1 MRILNDGIVEALEQL
16 QQYLCTMTNPEDPDD
31 IEYECQGLIGDQL
44 TVERCVNAKLSRQ
57 NGYNTQEKL
66 EGFNFGIADWHTGM
80 KCCMVNNT
88 VC

>member
-1 MRILNDGIVEALEQL
+1 
-16 QQYLCTMTNPEDPDD
+16 MTNPEDPDD

-66 EGFNFGIADWHTGM
+66 KASILELQTG
-80 KCCMVNNT
+80 T
-88 VC
+88 LG